1 MEENN
6 YTEWVIRYLGN
17 ELSVTE
23 RNDFE
28 QQLESNAAL
37 RKELKLQK
45 IISEE
50 IKAIALE
57 ELRDSL
63 SREALKYRQKKD
75 SALSTTKTYSTW
87 LRWCIIGVGM
97 ALVIVGMYFI
107 KKHYFNPS
115 KTIDNQNI
123 KTIKTPDLPSSKPI
137 EKKDSILQ
145 APNSPRVIAETT
157 NKKEQLPEQNSESQ
171 INVQETIDKYQEIFK
186 QEIVEEASSLK
197 STDKNNNNLLFRL
210 YSLFL
215 AARYNECIQ
224 LAVQVETNMP
234 NYLTLTRIIAHAA
247 LQQKDYA
254 FAIPKFESIVD
265 SKQKGFYESAKE
277 PLLIAYL
284 GAGRLHDSSCQKL
297 IEELINATDSEHA
310 EILKKLKQFSDPK

>member
-1 MEENN
+1 MEENK
-6 YTEWVIRYLGN
+6 YTEWVIRYLNN

-28 QQLESNAAL
+28 QQLESNATL

-63 SREALKYRQKKD
+63 SRESLKYRQKKD

-87 LRWCIIGVGM
+87 LRWCIIGVGVSLM
-97 ALVIVGMYFI
+97 IIGIYFME
-107 KKHYFNPS
+107 KHYFNQGKP
-115 KTIDNQNI
+115 TDNQNI
-123 KTIKTPDLPSSKPI
+123 KPIESPDLPSSKPI

-145 APNSPRVIAETT
+145 APNSPRVIAEPT
-157 NKKEQLPEQNSESQ
+157 NKKKQFPTHNLESQ
-171 INVQETIDKYQEIFK
+171 MVVQETIDKYQEIFK

-215 AARYNECIQ
+215 AARYDECIQ
-224 LAVQVETNMP
+224 IAAQVEEKMP

-247 LQQKDYA
+247 LQQKDYS

-265 SKQKGFYESAKE
+265 SKQKGFDEAAKE
-277 PLLIAYL
+277 PLLVAYL

-297 IEELINATDSEHA
+297 IEELINAADPEHA
-310 EILKKLKQFSDPK
+310 EILKKLKQISVPK